1 MSQSVTYNF
10 QCNIYVKSVT
20 SDTVKA
26 PNKKC
31 YTCSVTVDT
40 NGIPI
45 GWGDV
50 ECIDGA
56 LERHLEE
63 CGPDQDVCVGEM
75 EIDWRPS
82 GLQTVTMRRGCANR

>member
-1 MSQSVTYNF
+1 MLGKGAVVMICHNTR
-10 QCNIYVKSVT
+10 
-20 SDTVKA
+20 DTKTA

-63 CGPDQDVCVGEM
+63 CGPDQDICVGEM